1 MTLSILGLIF
11 GAIVLGVG
19 VWGQIRYLTCDG
31 TGVHMGVGLSGMI
44 LGLAFMLGAGYYF
57 VQSLAAETRCQ
68 PRAEVV
74 STVPVEPYSVAEAA
88 DKPLSSE

>member
-44 LGLAFMLGAGYYF
+44 LGLAFMLGALF
-57 VQSLAAETRCQ
+57 NV
-68 PRAEVV
+68 
-74 STVPVEPYSVAEAA
+74 
-88 DKPLSSE
+88 

>member
-1 MTLSILGLIF
+1 MIWAILGLIF
-11 GAIVLGVG
+11 GAIVFGVG
-19 VWGQIRYLTCDG
+19 VWGAIRYLDGPG
-31 TGVHMGVGLSGMI
+31 TGVHMGVGLSGI
-44 LGLAFMLGAGYYF
+44 SLGLVFMLGAGYYF